1 MATHVCSDRS
11 PGGIFFASA
20 AWRWVGSG
28 LRMLAGR
35 RAGTSR
41 RDTSVILIYCSG
53 GASQLETYD
62 LKPDGPDEM
71 RSIFKPIAT
80 RVPGMAICE
89 HLPRQAKIA
98 DRFSLIRSM
107 HHKINIHN
115 DGSILALTGKEPSVP
130 DPSSQARSEHPDFG
144 MIASKVLG
152 HHPAGLPRYVTIP
165 SPFHMTRPTYLGSAC
180 QPFAAGDVSQPGYTP
195 PLLRL
200 RGTNETVLGDRRR
213 LLGQLDGIRRA
224 GERSLRADPLDP
236 FREQAFD
243 ILTSPA
249 VRAFDLEREPGK
261 LRDRYGRHLWGQAC
275 LMARRLAEAGT
286 SVISVI
292 ANTPKVGAEFTNWD
306 DHPGNAM
313 RPGHFGDYM
322 KVRLPYFDEA
332 VAALIE
338 DIFERGLDRRVMV
351 VVTGEFGRTPRL
363 RYGPPGRAIGRDH
376 WPDAYST
383 LISGGGLRM
392 GQVVAHQRPRR
403 VPHGHSG
410 HAAGPARHHL
420 PPSRHRRGPHVHR
433 RHQPAVPILY
443 EGQPIRARDLAVT
456 TNHTNHTNEIKPE
469 ASLRA
474 RLGSPFRFV

>member
-1 MATHVCSDRS
+1 M
-11 PGGIFFASA
+11 
-20 AWRWVGSG
+20 
-28 LRMLAGR
+28 GR
-35 RAGTSR
+35 RDFLKAGGLALGGLSLSELLARRADAGTAR

-62 LKPDGPDEM
+62 LKPDGPEEM

-89 HLPRQAKIA
+89 HFPRQARIA

-107 HHKINIHN
+107 HHTINIHN
-115 DGSILALTGKEPSVP
+115 DGSILTLTGKAPTVP
-130 DPSSQARSEHPDFG
+130 DPSSQAKSEHPDLG
-144 MIASKVLG
+144 MIATKMLG
-152 HHPAGLPRYVTIP
+152 MHPAGLPRYVSIP

-180 QPFAAGDVSQPGYTP
+180 QPFATGDVSQPGYTP

-200 RGTNETVLGDRRR
+200 RGVNESALTDRRR
-213 LLGQLDGIRRA
+213 LLGRLDAIRRA
-224 GERSLRADPLDP
+224 GERTVSADPLDP

-249 VRAFDLEREPGK
+249 VARAFDLEREPEK

-292 ANTPKVGAEFTNWD
+292 ANTPKAGPMFTNWD

-351 VVTGEFGRTPRL
+351 VVVGEFGRTPRL
-363 RYGPPGRAIGRDH
+363 RYGPPDRSIGRDH
-376 WPDAYST
+376 WPDAYSA
-383 LISGGGLRM
+383 LVSGGGLRM
-392 GQVVAHQRPRR
+392 GQVVGATNARGEYATDSPVTPQDLLATIYRHLGVDVGQAFTDATGRPTP
-403 VPHGHSG
+403 VLY
-410 HAAGPARHHL
+410 AG
-420 PPSRHRRGPHVHR
+420 
-433 RHQPAVPILY
+433 
-443 EGQPIRARDLAVT
+443 EPIRAL
-456 TNHTNHTNEIKPE
+456 I
-469 ASLRA
+469 
-474 RLGSPFRFV
+474 